1 MDTVVSAWGN
11 SLGLR
16 IPKAYAKEIGLKS
29 GSKVKLVMEND
40 RLVITRVKKFSLK
53 SLVGQISRD
62 NRYDEVDTGKPEG
75 REIW

>member
-40 RLVITRVKKFSLK
+40 RLVITQVKKFSLK

-62 NRYDEVDTGKPEG
+62 NRYNEVDTGKPEG

>member
-1 MDTVVSAWGN
+1 MDTEVNRWGN

-16 IPKAYAKEIGLKS
+16 IPKAYAEEIGLKS

-40 RLVITRVKKFSLK
+40 RLVITKVKKFSLK
-53 SLVGQISRD
+53 SLVSQIALD
-62 NRYDEVDTGKPEG
+62 NRYDEVETGKPVG

>member
-40 RLVITRVKKFSLK
+40 RLVITQVKKFSLK

>member
-16 IPKAYAKEIGLKS
+16 IPKTYAKEIGLKS
-29 GSKVKLVMEND
+29 GSKVKLVMENE
-40 RLVITRVKKFSLK
+40 RLVITSAKKFSLK
-53 SLVGQISRD
+53 SLVSEITRD
-62 NRYDEVDTGKPEG
+62 NRYEDVDTGNPEG

>member
-1 MDTVVSAWGN
+1 MDTEVNSWGN

-29 GSKVKLVMEND
+29 GSKVKLVMESG
-40 RLVITRVKKFSLK
+40 RLVITKVNKFSLK
-53 SLVGQISRD
+53 SLVNQISPD
-62 NRYDEVDTGKPEG
+62 NRYDEVDTGKPAG